1 MIINK
6 YYLTQFKTLTFST
19 FLAFGLTSHKVQ
31 PLRQMALVC
40 IKDFQ
45 QIVEQFLF
53 EQARLK
59 FGSKV
64 ELNQCFSEIILA
76 TVSDLSAVLK
86 IPKEKPNNKA
96 MITLNQCKDN
106 MADPICQQLLI
117 LLLGFTFHVF
127 QF

>member
-1 MIINK
+1 MIISK

-19 FLAFGLTSHKVQ
+19 FLAFRLTSHKVQ

-40 IKDFQ
+40 ITDFQ

-53 EQARLK
+53 EQALK

-76 TVSDLSAVLK
+76 TVSDVSAVLK
-86 IPKEKPNNKA
+86 IHKEKPNNKA

-106 MADPICQQLLI
+106 MADPICQKLLI